1 MTQIKNIFTFGL
13 NAMHHKRALSQR
25 GRNVGSN
32 PFFELRM
39 ENDRTPREKLL
50 RSFLPR
56 EHLSERI
63 NEGITALAGK
73 NWRQM
78 DANEKQKAILYF
90 VSLKKVDGIVV
101 KVKPKP
107 RFPMS
112 WGSIGIYV
120 PATNGKFLGIKI
132 NLDISNSGAFEI
144 KILEGRLRWRADMVD
159 WRDLSGSEYIPV
171 WNTQEWGDIQNH
183 NNQNI
188 DPNIPWHSEE
198 QKENWE
204 FVMDSIKPQFFVAQ
218 KIESAEEEEPRELLV
233 GFISR
238 NSFST
243 DREFSTL
250 NLNANP
256 FEGSEVGRSSYFL
269 ANTLP
274 PNTTN
279 KTIDDITN
287 ALARGEPNLLL
298 YGPPGTGKTYLCQ
311 EIRNSMKQNS
321 RNLFIDEDSAEMRF
335 GLPNAKTWWVT
346 FHQSVTY
353 EDFVLGLRPKVGEG
367 GGMELVPRAGP
378 LLEAMEYAKE
388 NNGKN
393 HSVIFIDEINRG
405 DLSRIL
411 GDFITYMDVD
421 KRGVIRDDEVAEG
434 DKTLPLR
441 FALLDPNKDNRNSS
455 EKILING
462 EELND
467 GINLTDGN
475 YIVPPNLTI
484 IATMNSLDRSV
495 APMDSAM
502 KRRFFQINI
511 LPDADVVKKMM
522 EANGAPEWL
531 IYLTQH
537 LMNRLNDWLR
547 RVFNND
553 DIQIGH
559 SYFAKV
565 SSIDDLVDAWERR
578 ILPLLLD
585 LCRST
590 TKRDEL
596 ERLLQWREDDT
607 SWNNAM
613 EYAEN
618 QGLSVLSQTRTWPY
632 KSNQLIRSGEVASI
646 EGGDMRL
653 SFFYLICKQKGDDS
667 TTWEEEYFR
676 KYLESRH
683 APDEGLV
690 GDLDADPAQ
699 FEVFNEARGGSS
711 RSNRNVLFDVVGGG
725 AQIVINEG
733 TVISA
738 EADITAGSMNTVR
751 NQELVE
757 FIRAEIG
764 DNYEV
769 QDGDENWSL
778 TAPITIDLPHAG
790 EHGVRA
796 FGHAFFALMNYSP
809 GSQPHRLRVRRQ
821 PDDIENN
828 RGQTEMK
835 RIDAFDFWN

>member
-1 MTQIKNIFTFGL
+1 MLRIRRIFAYGL
-13 NAMHHKRALSQR
+13 KLTEHRRALGKR
-25 GRNVGSN
+25 VSN
-32 PFFELRM
+32 KAFFEFNREGNIESAVTLLRM
-39 ENDRTPREKLL
+39 CISDNHNPMAWKTDWSNEDLTSILNDCKSNEALDYIVLNGWNFKYDDANPRRLNSVWKG
-50 RSFLPR
+50 LPVKDGYI
-56 EHLSERI
+56 RI
-63 NEGITALAGK
+63 RWNILAGNSGRFQITWESNLNGRAPAGNTEWVNMPSSHQLPEWK
-73 NWRQM
+73 EDEFGSIDLTDAQRTGEQM
-78 DANEKQKAILYF
+78 DA
-90 VSLKKVDGIVV
+90 
-101 KVKPKP
+101 
-107 RFPMS
+107 
-112 WGSIGIYV
+112 WGEYANSAG
-120 PATNGKFLGIKI
+120 LGIFIVQVEADDGSSQFGIEWMTAGHVARCNSNVLTLFSEATKNLGTDGSKI
-132 NLDISNSGAFEI
+132 SSSIDYDENPIVRDANRILTNISNAIE
-144 KILEGRLRWRADMVD
+144 
-159 WRDLSGSEYIPV
+159 
-171 WNTQEWGDIQNH
+171 
-183 NNQNI
+183 NQN
-188 DPNIPWHSEE
+188 
-198 QKENWE
+198 
-204 FVMDSIKPQFFVAQ
+204 
-218 KIESAEEEEPRELLV
+218 
-233 GFISR
+233 
-238 NSFST
+238 
-243 DREFSTL
+243 
-250 NLNANP
+250 
-256 FEGSEVGRSSYFL
+256 
-269 ANTLP
+269 
-274 PNTTN
+274 
-279 KTIDDITN
+279 
-287 ALARGEPNLLL
+287 EPNVLL
-298 YGPPGTGKTYLCQ
+298 YGPPGTGKTYHCQ
-311 EIRNSMKQNS
+311 QLMNSFTATHYS
-321 RNLFIDEDSAEMRF
+321 PEDQQF
-335 GLPNAKTWWVT
+335 GINENEGMTKCWWVT
-346 FHQSVTY
+346 FHQSLSY
-353 EDFVLGLRPKVGEG
+353 EDFVIGLRPKLADD
-367 GGMELVPRAGP
+367 GGMRLIPRAGP
-378 LLEAMEYAKE
+378 LLEAMEFAKG
-388 NNGKN
+388 NNGMN
-393 HSVIFIDEINRG
+393 RSIVFIDEINRG
-405 DLSRIL
+405 DLSRIF
-411 GDFITYMDVD
+411 GDFITFMDTD
-421 KRGVIRDDEVAEG
+421 KRSVYREG
-434 DKTLPLR
+434 RLERTKMTLPLT
-441 FALLDPNKDNRNSS
+441 FPSLNVGSNRNES
-455 EKILING
+455 ELITING
-462 EELND
+462 RDNPNGIGLDD
-467 GINLTDGN
+467 GA

-511 LPDADVVKKMM
+511 LPDPDAVEEMM

-618 QGLSVLSQTRTWPY
+618 QGLSVLSQIRTWPY

-646 EGGDMRL
+646 EGEDMRL

-667 TTWEEEYFR
+667 TTWEEEFFE

-699 FEVFNEARGGSS
+699 FEVFNEAREGSS

-738 EADITAGSMNTVR
+738 EAEIIVPSLSTDR
-751 NQELVE
+751 NQKLVD

-796 FGHAFFALMNYSP
+796 FGHAFFALMNYCP
-809 GSQPHRLRVRRQ
+809 GSHPHRLRVRRQ
-821 PDDIENN
+821 PDEIENN
-828 RGQTEMK
+828 RDQTEMK

>member
-1 MTQIKNIFTFGL
+1 MRQIKDIFLRRMDAGVHKRFLDVGAGGNRIINIPVMNSAEEREMLLNFFLDTPDEQGANGARNLATKKWENMDDSEKEDSIHFLISASGGVLPEYDFDNDELQHVTIYLNCADNLRLRLKINCMLMNDKGHFELYVHQNGGPLDWQLVPYHSENVLEWNDDWGGIDEDLANHTPPQREAWEEAMNATNSAFFIAETFDTTSQNREFVVGYLSSDSITHLPTRIRDQLFPNSISFQRRREKKVSCFTFG
-13 NAMHHKRALSQR
+13 
-25 GRNVGSN
+25 
-32 PFFELRM
+32 PI
-39 ENDRTPREKLL
+39 TPGLTWSDTL
-50 RSFLPR
+50 
-56 EHLSERI
+56 
-63 NEGITALAGK
+63 
-73 NWRQM
+73 
-78 DANEKQKAILYF
+78 
-90 VSLKKVDGIVV
+90 V
-101 KVKPKP
+101 
-107 RFPMS
+107 
-112 WGSIGIYV
+112 
-120 PATNGKFLGIKI
+120 
-132 NLDISNSGAFEI
+132 DISRQI
-144 KILEGRLRWRADMVD
+144 
-159 WRDLSGSEYIPV
+159 
-171 WNTQEWGDIQNH
+171 NH
-183 NNQNI
+183 
-188 DPNIPWHSEE
+188 
-198 QKENWE
+198 
-204 FVMDSIKPQFFVAQ
+204 
-218 KIESAEEEEPRELLV
+218 
-233 GFISR
+233 
-238 NSFST
+238 
-243 DREFSTL
+243 
-250 NLNANP
+250 
-256 FEGSEVGRSSYFL
+256 
-269 ANTLP
+269 
-274 PNTTN
+274 
-279 KTIDDITN
+279 
-287 ALARGEPNLLL
+287 GEPNILL
-298 YGPPGTGKTYLCQ
+298 YGPPGTGKTYICQ
-311 EIRNSMKQNS
+311 TLRKAFESQTGMF
-321 RNLFIDEDSAEMRF
+321 LDSDGIF
-335 GLPNAKTWWVT
+335 WPGPIQAKTWWVT

-353 EDFVLGLRPKVGEG
+353 EDFVLGLRPKVGEE

-421 KRGVIRDDEVAEG
+421 KRGVVINDEVAEG

-441 FALLDPNKDNRNSS
+441 FALLDPNNGVRNSS

-462 EELND
+462 EVLEA

-522 EANGAPEWL
+522 KDKGASEWL
-531 IYLTQH
+531 IFLTQH
-537 LMNRLNDWLR
+537 LMNGLNDWLR
-547 RVFNND
+547 RVFSND

-559 SYFAKV
+559 SYFNKV
-565 SSIDDLVDAWERR
+565 GSINDLVDAWERR

-618 QGLSVLSQTRTWPY
+618 QGLSVLSRTRTWPY

-653 SFFYLICKQKGDDS
+653 SFFYIICKQKGDDS
-667 TTWEEEYFR
+667 TTWEEEFFE

-690 GDLDADPAQ
+690 GDLNADPAQ
-699 FEVFNEARGGSS
+699 FEVFNEAREGSS
-711 RSNRNVLFDVVGGG
+711 KSNRNVLFDVVGGG

-738 EADITAGSMNTVR
+738 EAEIIVPSLSTDR

-778 TAPITIDLPHAG
+778 TAPITIDLPHEG

-809 GSQPHRLRVRRQ
+809 GSHPHRLRVRRQ
-821 PDDIENN
+821 PDEIENN
-828 RGQTEMK
+828 RDQTEMK

>member
-1 MTQIKNIFTFGL
+1 MIQVKNIFTLGL
-13 NAMHHKRALSQR
+13 DARHHKRTLGET
-25 GRNVGSN
+25 GRWVGGN
-32 PFFELRM
+32 PFLELR
-39 ENDRTPREKLL
+39 PRFNEQNRSNLL
-50 RSFLPR
+50 SSFLPEER
-56 EHLSERI
+56 LTDEVQRGIDVLATEKWKTMTDEDKLSSMNYFLELSAYDGVNIEVRRD
-63 NEGITALAGK
+63 AGQ
-73 NWRQM
+73 WT
-78 DANEKQKAILYF
+78 
-90 VSLKKVDGIVV
+90 S
-101 KVKPKP
+101 
-107 RFPMS
+107 
-112 WGSIGIYV
+112 SIIYI
-120 PATNGKFLGIKI
+120 PSSNDMYLGVKI
-132 NLDISNSGAFEI
+132 NLELSNSGAFEI
-144 KILEGRLRWRADMVD
+144 KVLGGTDWEEDMVD
-159 WRDLSGSEYIPV
+159 WETLPGFQHIPQWNVQDWGAITTLARDHE
-171 WNTQEWGDIQNH
+171 D
-183 NNQNI
+183 
-188 DPNIPWHSEE
+188 E
-198 QKENWE
+198 QKEKWQNLMFRLKPRFFIAQPIDE
-204 FVMDSIKPQFFVAQ
+204 FREDLPRRLLLGFMSETSFQF
-218 KIESAEEEEPRELLV
+218 ESDFNILEL
-233 GFISR
+233 
-238 NSFST
+238 
-243 DREFSTL
+243 
-250 NLNANP
+250 NP
-256 FEGSEVGRSSYFL
+256 IPFRLEAGNQVGRSSFFQ

-353 EDFVLGLRPKVGEG
+353 EDFVLGLRPKVGEE

-378 LLEAMEYAKE
+378 LLEAMEYAKG
-388 NNGKN
+388 NNGTN

-421 KRGVIRDDEVAEG
+421 KRGVVINDEVAEG

-441 FALLDPNKDNRNSS
+441 FALLDPNEGDRNSS

-462 EELND
+462 EELED
-467 GINLTDGN
+467 GIKLTDGN

-511 LPDADVVKKMM
+511 LPDPDAVEEMM

-531 IYLTQH
+531 IYLTQR

-565 SSIDDLVDAWERR
+565 SSINDLVDTWERR

-590 TKRDEL
+590 TKREKL

-613 EYAEN
+613 EFASEQEFN
-618 QGLSVLSQTRTWPY
+618 VLERTEWPY
-632 KSNQLIRSGEVASI
+632 KNDALIRSGQLSGFMDSEEKLV
-646 EGGDMRL
+646 
-653 SFFYLICKQKGDDS
+653 SFFYLLCEPKG
-667 TTWEEEYFR
+667 
-676 KYLESRH
+676 
-683 APDEGLV
+683 G
-690 GDLDADPAQ
+690 
-699 FEVFNEARGGSS
+699 
-711 RSNRNVLFDVVGGG
+711 
-725 AQIVINEG
+725 
-733 TVISA
+733 
-738 EADITAGSMNTVR
+738 M
-751 NQELVE
+751 
-757 FIRAEIG
+757 
-764 DNYEV
+764 
-769 QDGDENWSL
+769 
-778 TAPITIDLPHAG
+778 
-790 EHGVRA
+790 
-796 FGHAFFALMNYSP
+796 
-809 GSQPHRLRVRRQ
+809 
-821 PDDIENN
+821 
-828 RGQTEMK
+828 
-835 RIDAFDFWN
+835 